1 MLFWNGWLFCD
12 VMPTHAAVIKNH
24 ILVSLHSCLVVDQRC
39 VRNASILL
47 SPLWHPRRVARWSGN
62 NCCCLYVFV
71 LDSRFFLP
79 HRPLQG
85 HGAVG
90 KLCAVGKPLVAGV
103 GDEGDDDYIK
113 NVESQLTF
121 LGKLGVLKLLQ
132 ANMHLSHMTT
142 AQAV

>member
-1 MLFWNGWLFCD
+1 MSLYL
-12 VMPTHAAVIKNH
+12 
-24 ILVSLHSCLVVDQRC
+24 IL
-39 VRNASILL
+39 
-47 SPLWHPRRVARWSGN
+47 G
-62 NCCCLYVFV
+62 
-71 LDSRFFLP
+71 FLP
-79 HRPLQG
+79 

-132 ANMHLSHMTT
+132 ANMHLSNMTT